1 MLVVLILVGTPSR
14 SPVCSVGRGVPHVRI
29 THRGRTL
36 VERLSFFITSDPVL
50 HVIVDDEVQ
59 LG

>member
-1 MLVVLILVGTPSR
+1 MLAAGKLP
-14 SPVCSVGRGVPHVRI
+14 VRI
-29 THRGRTL
+29 GFPRGQWITYRGRTL
-36 VERLSFFITSDPVL
+36 VERQSFFITPDAIL